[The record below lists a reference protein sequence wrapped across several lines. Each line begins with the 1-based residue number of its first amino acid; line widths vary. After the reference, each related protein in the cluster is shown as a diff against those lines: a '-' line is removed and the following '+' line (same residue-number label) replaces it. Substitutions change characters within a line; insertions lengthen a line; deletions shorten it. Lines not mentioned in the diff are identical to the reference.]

1 MKKPAAAVRVPE
13 SNFLESE
20 LAELGEECARVL
32 LLLQQLGK
40 LRAAGGD
47 CSDILGEIS
56 ATVLHLHAHTKG
68 LDVLI
73 DDLAPERRVRGI

>member
-1 MKKPAAAVRVPE
+1 MKKAAAAAKVREP
-13 SNFLESE
+13 NFLESE

-40 LRAAGGD
+40 ARAAGRD
-47 CSDILGEIS
+47 CSDILGELS

-68 LDVLI
+68 LDDQI
-73 DDLAPERRVRGI
+73 DDLASE